1 MRIET
6 MNDLDNEVT
15 LLDLLD
21 RLLNKGIVI
30 KGDLTVSVAN
40 VDLLYIGLNVI
51 VTSIETLNQ
60 TYNKR
65 VEGNV

>member
-1 MRIET
+1 
-6 MNDLDNEVT
+6 MNELDNEVT

>member
-1 MRIET
+1 
-6 MNDLDNEVT
+6 MNDLDKEVT

-40 VDLLYIGLNVI
+40 VDLLYIGLNLI
-51 VTSIETLNQ
+51 VTSVETLNQ

>member
-1 MRIET
+1 MRIKT
-6 MNDLDNEVT
+6 MNELDNEVT